1 MFLKKLFTFSI
12 VPRATNYALPSLFL
26 KVITITFLAFS
37 KTVGYIF
44 FVRPISLIIKAV
56 NEIKVFIFLVT
67 TFTNFFSQVLSQI
80 YFRSIYKR
88 NLFLSASQILYFV
101 LKIIASMKA
110 VKWYTFFK
118 ISFGFGVV
126 LFFVSIISTLVGW
139 SGGFLREFGT
149 VGLLVST
156 FIFVI
161 AYVCFQKYKLLLST
175 ENV

>member
-1 MFLKKLFTFSI
+1 
-12 VPRATNYALPSLFL
+12 
-26 KVITITFLAFS
+26 
-37 KTVGYIF
+37 
-44 FVRPISLIIKAV
+44 
-56 NEIKVFIFLVT
+56 
-67 TFTNFFSQVLSQI
+67 
-80 YFRSIYKR
+80 
-88 NLFLSASQILYFV
+88 
-101 LKIIASMKA
+101 MKA